1 MKIRWTRRG
10 ARLRIDDLELDA
22 LRSGRVLREDLP
34 LPGGRWTVEL
44 RAGGEAA
51 LEGEGGELR
60 VVLGPDELVTL
71 LDQAREGVE
80 REGPPRLTVEKDFLP
95 EHLAGA

>member
-1 MKIRWTRRG
+1 MVRACASTTSNSTRCAPG
-10 ARLRIDDLELDA
+10 ECCARTCPCRADA
-22 LRSGRVLREDLP
+22 
-34 LPGGRWTVEL
+34 GRWSSA
-44 RAGGEAA
+44 RGGEAA